1 MQMGGS
7 SALLLGEAKIVMS
20 RHDSMPG
27 LHAAGQCSYSQAE
40 RGADMEGAE

>member
-7 SALLLGEAKIVMS
+7 SALLGEAKIFRS